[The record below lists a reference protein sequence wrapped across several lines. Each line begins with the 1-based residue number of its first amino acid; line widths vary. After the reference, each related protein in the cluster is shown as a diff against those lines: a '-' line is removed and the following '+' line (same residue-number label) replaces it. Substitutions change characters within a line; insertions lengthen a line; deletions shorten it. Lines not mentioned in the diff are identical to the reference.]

1 MFSRAPIL
9 VQHPLA
15 GGGERDHAQLLDQG
29 EGAAGDEEDE
39 PSPLDQEDLLVH
51 NVQRE
56 KARCVRYVDL
66 PNRAVGEEVTLG
78 HLGQDLM
85 QGVHLIN
92 LLLFEVVVV
101 PETKAIVNPPLL
113 HHLVHQDHLQ
123 HDVDQVEHLHRHELV
138 GKADVCG
145 LEPAIASGQPLHPDH
160 PPIIVQLWQTH
171 SASTELQ
178 SSALTALPDDPR
190 GVERQCLTE
199 IAC

>member
-78 HLGQDLM
+78 HLGEDFVHWVNLGSDHHEWTNLQFFDKHTGDQIRNSVRLKILFGCVASYKM
-85 QGVHLIN
+85 Q
-92 LLLFEVVVV
+92 
-101 PETKAIVNPPLL
+101 
-113 HHLVHQDHLQ
+113 
-123 HDVDQVEHLHRHELV
+123 
-138 GKADVCG
+138 
-145 LEPAIASGQPLHPDH
+145 
-160 PPIIVQLWQTH
+160 
-171 SASTELQ
+171 
-178 SSALTALPDDPR
+178 
-190 GVERQCLTE
+190 
-199 IAC
+199 